1 MSMRGNGRWRG
12 LPERGTAEFER
23 LVGRVRVHFPQ
34 LSARQAEVAVGVWGG
49 LSECE
54 CSAWLGLSTD
64 TVHGHFRV
72 ILERL
77 GPMGITRRP
86 DVIREVERR
95 LNGSGGRDT
104 REGSTSPEEGSPEVG
119 GG

>member
-1 MSMRGNGRWRG
+1 MSMRGIGRWRG
-12 LPERGTAEFER
+12 LPEPGTAEFER
-23 LVGRVRVHFPQ
+23 LVGRVRAHFPQ

-54 CSAWLGLSTD
+54 CAAWLGLSTD

-77 GPMGITRRP
+77 GPMGITRRS
-86 DVIREVERR
+86 DVIREVERK
-95 LNGSGGRDT
+95 LNGSRG
-104 REGSTSPEEGSPEVG
+104 PKEEGNSASPVEG
-119 GG
+119 IP